1 MQGGSDGTRASSE
14 LRARTA
20 SVTYVTSEKIDA
32 GSSSSVGQWVA
43 DTFSSGGWSAWT
55 PSAINT
61 SKVTN
66 PAPQVVYQNYE
77 SGSTLVYTIPNLAPS
92 TPYALRLHFVEPKFD
107 AVGARVLNVSI
118 NGTAVLTG
126 FDIFKAAGGMDIA
139 IAESVSGTS
148 DASGTLKI
156 VLTGT
161 TDNAAISAIE
171 VNSAAGE
178 PTATPSATPSPIPS
192 ATPVPSPTPSTPSHR
207 LCVLGSQY
215 ATVQDDEFNEDASL
229 KYTTQPIA
237 ATPPPN
243 GVLWSTWQ
251 HQPYN
256 YGINDTYYADPTQPY
271 FGGYNPFSMKDGLN
285 ITAEPV
291 PAQYAND
298 PVLTFGG
305 YLHHWLSGQ
314 LVGPPLS
321 YGYVEVKAKEPNIQG
336 LWPAPVWL
344 VTTNY
349 EAVGDGPPN
358 LVELDANEIFGG
370 GSIVR
375 QTIHY
380 GYNPSIPG
388 EQQQTSKLMVPDPS
402 TSYHTYGILWTPTT
416 SQFFIDRVANSPAYH
431 TVSTGPMYS
440 MIDLAVF
447 AKGTWAPP
455 PTVTTPQTMNLQ
467 YFRWYQT
474 TGQSCSPSNVSS

>member
-1 MQGGSDGTRASSE
+1 
-14 LRARTA
+14 
-20 SVTYVTSEKIDA
+20 
-32 GSSSSVGQWVA
+32 
-43 DTFSSGGWSAWT
+43 
-55 PSAINT
+55 
-61 SKVTN
+61 
-66 PAPQVVYQNYE
+66 
-77 SGSTLVYTIPNLAPS
+77 
-92 TPYALRLHFVEPKFD
+92 
-107 AVGARVLNVSI
+107 
-118 NGTAVLTG
+118 
-126 FDIFKAAGGMDIA
+126 
-139 IAESVSGTS
+139 
-148 DASGTLKI
+148 
-156 VLTGT
+156 
-161 TDNAAISAIE
+161 
-171 VNSAAGE
+171 
-178 PTATPSATPSPIPS
+178 
-192 ATPVPSPTPSTPSHR
+192 
-207 LCVLGSQY
+207 
-215 ATVQDDEFNEDASL
+215 
-229 KYTTQPIA
+229 
-237 ATPPPN
+237 
-243 GVLWSTWQ
+243 
-251 HQPYN
+251 
-256 YGINDTYYADPTQPY
+256 
-271 FGGYNPFSMKDGLN
+271 
-285 ITAEPV
+285 
-291 PAQYAND
+291 
-298 PVLTFGG
+298 
-305 YLHHWLSGQ
+305 
-314 LVGPPLS
+314 
-321 YGYVEVKAKEPNIQG
+321 
-336 LWPAPVWL
+336 